1 MFFLNYYE
9 WINAEK
15 YLYRFDQILNEMTN
29 KMLIKPTTDDITI
42 YFIRC
47 MVPHHQAAIDMCEN
61 LLRYTTYSPLIQ
73 VATNIIKVQ
82 QKGIKDMLEIART
95 TNGNKNSRYELENYT
110 RIYKEIAKNMILGMK
125 NSPRTM
131 KINLDFTGEMIPHH
145 KGAIAMCNNLLQYRI
160 DPRLRIVAQ
169 NIIKEQTRGVEQ
181 LEAIRKNLQHT

>member
-95 TNGNKNSRYELENYT
+95 TSGNKNSRYELENYT

-181 LEAIRKNLQHT
+181 LEAIRKNLQHR

>member
-1 MFFLNYYE
+1 MNYYE

-95 TNGNKNSRYELENYT
+95 TSGNKNSRYELENYT

-181 LEAIRKNLQHT
+181 LEAIRKNLQHR